1 MSRLTISLL
10 AALALGALATAPV
23 LASSGGGA
31 ASRIKTN
38 VFIHAMDATS
48 DGAVLKGRVFSKRR
62 ACIRGRPVRIF
73 DFDQRRMATVR
84 SRDNGRFRYRFR
96 DSDFRDYGGTVPPG
110 EYEAKIP
117 PRKKLRDGRVCRQ
130 SRWVFYSYR
139 G

>member
-48 DGAVLKGRVFSKRR
+48 DGAVLKGRVFSKKRP
-62 ACIRGRPVRIF
+62 CIRGRAVRIF
-73 DFDQRRMATVR
+73 DFDYRLMATVR
-84 SRDNGRFRYRFR
+84 SRDNGRFRFRFR
-96 DSDFRDYGGTVPPG
+96 DSDFRDYGGKVPPG
-110 EYEAKIP
+110 EYEAKIDR
-117 PRKKLRDGRVCRQ
+117 RKKLRSGRVCRQ
-130 SRWVFYSYR
+130 SRYAIYSFR